1 MKDKN
6 LSISIL
12 NQLYGS
18 MLTEKQFS
26 MLKAYY
32 DFDCSLAE
40 IADEYEISR
49 QAVRDNIKRAENSL
63 LEFEKKFK
71 LLATKQNV
79 LNNLQQIKQLLEQKG
94 FCDDEVLPKIAM
106 TEKALE
112 GE

>member
-1 MKDKN
+1 M
-6 LSISIL
+6 L
-12 NQLYGS
+12 NQLYGK

-40 IADEYEISR
+40 IADEYDISR
-49 QAVRDNIKRAENSL
+49 QAVRDNIKRAESSL
-63 LEFEKKFK
+63 LEFENKFN

-79 LNNLQQIKQLLEQKG
+79 LENLNQLKDLLVDKGIK
-94 FCDDEVLPKIAM
+94 DDEVFAKIAQA
-106 TEKALE
+106 EKALE

>member
-1 MKDKN
+1 M
-6 LSISIL
+6 L
-12 NQLYGS
+12 NQLYGK

-40 IADEYEISR
+40 IADEYDISR
-49 QAVRDNIKRAENSL
+49 QAVRDNIKRAESSL
-63 LEFEKKFK
+63 LEFENKFN

-79 LNNLQQIKQLLEQKG
+79 LENLNQLKDLLVDKGIK
-94 FCDDEVLPKIAM
+94 DDDVFAKIAQV
-106 TEKALE
+106 EKALE

>member
-6 LSISIL
+6 LGISIL

-18 MLTEKQFS
+18 MLTEKQVS

-32 DFDCSLAE
+32 DFDFSLAE
-40 IADEYEISR
+40 IADEYGISR

-63 LEFEKKFK
+63 VEFEKQFK
-71 LLATKQNV
+71 LLETKQNV
-79 LNNLQQIKQLLEQKG
+79 VQKIAELKQILEAKNLL
-94 FCDDEVLPKIAM
+94 DNEVLQKLSEA
-106 TEKALE
+106 EKALE

>member
-6 LSISIL
+6 FGISIL
-12 NQLYGS
+12 NQIYGN
-18 MLTEKQFS
+18 MLTEKQFA

-40 IADEYEISR
+40 IADEYDISR

-63 LEFEKKFK
+63 VEFEKKFR
-71 LLATKQNV
+71 LFETKQNV
-79 LNNLQQIKQLLEQKG
+79 IKKLHELKELLIQKSVA
-94 FCDDEVLPKIAM
+94 DDDVLAKIVEA
-106 TEKALE
+106 EKALE

>member
-1 MKDKN
+1 
-6 LSISIL
+6 
-12 NQLYGS
+12 
-18 MLTEKQFS
+18 

-94 FCDDEVLPKIAM
+94 FCDDEVLQKIAM